1 MPPSDWSGFAPGV
14 AASAANMGLNLV
26 QGSVSGLINNA
37 FYKRNLRL
45 QVAAQKDLIDY
56 QNQYNS
62 PSAQM
67 QRLAEAGLNPNL
79 VYGSNAP
86 AGTSG
91 NASAPSG
98 VANPGNYNSAD
109 VASAMLHIQQAKA
122 QEASIENLR
131 AETRLKNA
139 EAAGKEF
146 YNSLQPELLQLT
158 IDQGRKQIEKL
169 QSDMDLN
176 DSSVQLNMAKK
187 SLAVADEEFRR
198 GEISLQTYRQQQL
211 VAQTM
216 LFVSEKAVNEMRKI
230 HEASSAREAD
240 LRGDLLEQQDLNMK
254 IQNLVDG
261 FELRFKQLFYGD
273 DGRML
278 ELADQEFETRKKQ
291 LQSEYVQAA
300 KDCGVVGPNY
310 MRWTDFVMNR
320 LEQFS
325 RIVHNI
331 KPK

>member
-1 MPPSDWSGFAPGV
+1 MADWSSFAPGV
-14 AASAANMGLNLV
+14 ASSAASMGMNLL
-26 QGSVSGLINNA
+26 QGAVSGLINNA
-37 FYKRNLRL
+37 FYKRNLNL
-45 QVAAQKDLIDY
+45 QVAAQKDLMDY
-56 QNQYNS
+56 QNQYNT

-122 QEASIENLR
+122 QDASIENLR

-146 YNSLQPELLQLT
+146 YNSMQPELLQLT

-169 QSDMDLN
+169 QSDMNLN

-198 GEISLQTYRQQQL
+198 GEISLQTYRQQQI

-230 HEASSAREAD
+230 HEASAAREAD
-240 LRGDLLEQQDLNMK
+240 LRGDLLEQQALNQS
-254 IQNLVDG
+254 IQNLVDS

-273 DGRML
+273 SDRMI
-278 ELADQEFETRKKQ
+278 ELSEAEYKARKKK
-291 LQSEYVQAA
+291 LQAEFVQAA
-300 KDCGVVGPNY
+300 KDCGVIGENY

-325 RIVHNI
+325 RIIKNI
-331 KPK
+331 KP